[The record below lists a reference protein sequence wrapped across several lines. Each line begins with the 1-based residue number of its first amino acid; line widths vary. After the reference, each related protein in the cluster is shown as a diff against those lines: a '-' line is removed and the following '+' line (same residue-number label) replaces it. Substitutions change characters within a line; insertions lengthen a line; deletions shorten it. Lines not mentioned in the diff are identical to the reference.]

1 MTRAGGNR
9 SHDDGGA
16 PRSISRPHRP
26 LYRTVY
32 PFRILG
38 MALSSLPVGVV
49 LAQQQAGAAWWA
61 YLLFAGLLWP
71 HLALWRSRRSR
82 NPERTERTNLLLDSA
97 IAALWV
103 PMMHFNLL
111 PSALILTLSTVD
123 KINTGIRGL
132 WQRSLPGM
140 VGAIVLGGLL
150 TGFAFSPVTSMPVI
164 IACMPILVIH
174 TVAVSLNGYRLV
186 RRVHYQNRRLDEL
199 SRTDPLTGLD
209 NRRQWEEHAQ
219 HVLERQRTGQGP
231 ATLVMVDLD
240 SFKAVNDVRGHAAG
254 DDVLRSVA
262 AVLRECIGDRGRAV
276 RYGGDEFA
284 AALEVDE
291 PQALEIAESIRRRVG
306 ELSFVAAPGLRCT
319 VSLGVAS
326 ASPEMSLRRWMAAA
340 DSALYNAKDRGRDC
354 VATPDRNPHIT
365 AAGERRGVVH

>member
-1 MTRAGGNR
+1 MARASGNP
-9 SHDDGGA
+9 SHDDGAA
-16 PRSISRPHRP
+16 PRSVSRPNRP

-38 MALSSLPVGVV
+38 MGLSSLPVGVV
-49 LAQQQAGAAWWA
+49 LAQQQAGAMAWTL
-61 YLLFAGLLWP
+61 LLFSGLLWP

-82 NPERTERTNLLLDSA
+82 SPERTERTNLLVDSA
-97 IAALWV
+97 IAGLWV
-103 PMMHFNLL
+103 PLMHFNLL
-111 PSALILTLSTVD
+111 PSALILTLATVD

-150 TGFAFSPVTSMPVI
+150 TGFAFAPVTGMPVI

-219 HVLERQRTGQGP
+219 RVLELQRAGHGP

-240 SFKAVNDVRGHAAG
+240 SFKAVNDLRGHAAG
-254 DDVLRSVA
+254 DDVLRGVA

-284 AALEVDE
+284 VALDVDE

-306 ELSFVAAPGLRCT
+306 ELSFAAAPGQRCK
-319 VSLGVAS
+319 VSLGVAG
-326 ASPEMSLRRWMAAA
+326 AGPGMSLRRWVAAA
-340 DSALYNAKDRGRDC
+340 
-354 VATPDRNPHIT
+354 
-365 AAGERRGVVH
+365 E